1 MFEYLATLPLTS
13 WVLDLGSSAG
23 SFDANLTPAH
33 LVRVDLQT
41 KPTDRGG
48 EFLQADAGRMPL
60 RNHCLDVVVANHCF
74 EHFVNLGQ
82 ALDELGRTIKPT
94 GTVFISVPDATTL
107 TDRIYRWL
115 GRGGGHVNPFTRA
128 SELPE
133 LVTAA
138 TGLPLTATVLLH
150 SGLSF
155 LNRRNMTTVQKKLLL
170 LGGGHASVLRLAT
183 LALRSIDRGF
193 GTRLSVY
200 GWAYY
205 FGAYQPSDL
214 AARTNVCIGCG
225 GGHSA
230 RKLRAAGLVKRGWWV
245 PSYACPDCGSRNFF
259 TPDQS

>member
-1 MFEYLATLPLTS
+1 MT
-13 WVLDLGSSAG
+13 
-23 SFDANLTPAH
+23 
-33 LVRVDLQT
+33 RVQ
-41 KPTDRGG
+41 R
-48 EFLQADAGRMPL
+48 
-60 RNHCLDVVVANHCF
+60 
-74 EHFVNLGQ
+74 
-82 ALDELGRTIKPT
+82 
-94 GTVFISVPDATTL
+94 
-107 TDRIYRWL
+107 
-115 GRGGGHVNPFTRA
+115 
-128 SELPE
+128 
-133 LVTAA
+133 
-138 TGLPLTATVLLH
+138 
-150 SGLSF
+150 
-155 LNRRNMTTVQKKLLL
+155 KLLL